1 MRSPATGDR
10 HATQDQEKPA
20 AEPVAERPTRPAGP
34 RAAWSAGEAARQRR
48 AMLREME
55 KTTLAFWSS
64 ALKPLAPR
72 KRVARKPAKNR
83 AR

>member
-1 MRSPATGDR
+1 MPRRTRKNPLLSLWLSGAN
-10 HATQDQEKPA
+10 A
-20 AEPVAERPTRPAGP
+20 AGGAAGGLM
-34 RAAWSAGEAARQRR
+34 AAEAARQRR

-72 KRVARKPAKNR
+72 QRAPRKPRK
-83 AR
+83 